1 MLFHKYGGA
10 NTSVTNWMS
19 HFPMF
24 VPTKDTVKLA
34 NESTGHAQG
43 IGIILCCFPNCAVI
57 YPVGTVQYFP
67 GHPSNNILSDAL
79 KLYVFFK
86 VRLHLNFLNI
96 MILLTLKVILGYH
109 NNRLKIVLT
118 VFKL

>member
-24 VPTKDTVKLA
+24 VPTKYTVKLA
-34 NESTGHAQG
+34 NESTGHAQA

-79 KLYVFFK
+79 KLYVFLNK
-86 VRLHLNFLNI
+86 VTSE
-96 MILLTLKVILGYH
+96 LLEYYDFVDPQGHSWISQ
-109 NNRLKIVLT
+109 
-118 VFKL
+118 